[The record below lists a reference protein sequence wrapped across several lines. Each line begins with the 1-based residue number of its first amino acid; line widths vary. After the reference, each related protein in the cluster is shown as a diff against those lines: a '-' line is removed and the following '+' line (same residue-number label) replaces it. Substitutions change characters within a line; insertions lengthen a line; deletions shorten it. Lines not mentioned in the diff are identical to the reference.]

1 MSNGAISGLDSSI
14 TERSFFSLQKNVR
27 EIGLAIGSSEMI
39 PNSIHILWKFL
50 LNEFLQIGENLN
62 ITNDEITAEVESFR
76 KEQFA

>member
-1 MSNGAISGLDSSI
+1 LPLNIGINQIVELILQLPNEEEKALFV
-14 TERSFFSLQKNVR
+14 ELKKFS
-27 EIGLAIGSSEMI
+27 EF
-39 PNSIHILWKFL
+39 KFL

>member
-1 MSNGAISGLDSSI
+1 MDYTTDIRLEEISKKALFV
-14 TERSFFSLQKNVR
+14 ELKKFS
-27 EIGLAIGSSEMI
+27 EF
-39 PNSIHILWKFL
+39 KFL

>member
-1 MSNGAISGLDSSI
+1 MPAKLNIGINQIVELILQLPNEEEKALFV
-14 TERSFFSLQKNVR
+14 ELKKFS
-27 EIGLAIGSSEMI
+27 EF
-39 PNSIHILWKFL
+39 KFL

>member
-1 MSNGAISGLDSSI
+1 MPAKLNIGINQIVELI
-14 TERSFFSLQKNVR
+14 LQ
-27 EIGLAIGSSEMI
+27 LPSEEKKALFI
-39 PNSIHILWKFL
+39 ELKKFAEFKFL

>member
-1 MSNGAISGLDSSI
+1 MPAKLNIGINQIVELILQLPNEEKKALFV
-14 TERSFFSLQKNVR
+14 ELKKFS
-27 EIGLAIGSSEMI
+27 EF
-39 PNSIHILWKFL
+39 KFL